1 MIWVK
6 KMFFAAL
13 FLYNAM
19 FMHGAPLS
27 LHTLRHAVAMQT
39 EEVNKQRAAIK
50 ASCALVHSSVMSCAF
65 PSPFA
70 VAPHSAA
77 FWRTLFQHKPSKAPQ
92 KMSLQGIQAQPNLP
106 LGQIIARKKSKALN
120 KE

>member
-1 MIWVK
+1 MI
-6 KMFFAAL
+6 FAAL

-19 FMHGAPLS
+19 FMHGTTLS

-50 ASCALVHSSVMSCAF
+50 ASCALVHSSVMNSAF

-70 VAPHSAA
+70 VGPPFSSPLAHVVPTQTIKGPTKDVSTRHSSP
-77 FWRTLFQHKPSKAPQ
+77 T
-92 KMSLQGIQAQPNLP
+92 
-106 LGQIIARKKSKALN
+106 
-120 KE
+120 

>member
-6 KMFFAAL
+6 EMFFAAL

-19 FMHGAPLS
+19 FMHGATLS

-106 LGQIIARKKSKALN
+106 LGQIIASKKVKH
-120 KE
+120 